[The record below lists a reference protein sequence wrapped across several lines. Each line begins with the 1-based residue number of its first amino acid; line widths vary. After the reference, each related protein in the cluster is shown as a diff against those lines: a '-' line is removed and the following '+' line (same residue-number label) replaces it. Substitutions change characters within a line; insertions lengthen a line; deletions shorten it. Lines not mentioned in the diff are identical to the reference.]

1 MKISCIAID
10 DEPMALEMIKKQIG
24 KVDYLDLKAVFNS
37 APEALKYMSEH
48 EVDCIFLD
56 IEMPDLNGLDLAKI
70 IQQFAQKPE
79 IVFVTAFNQYSLK
92 EFKTQATDFLLKP
105 FGFKEFKTVSDKIKE
120 IQLLKE
126 SISDQE
132 ANKDDFFLQVEA
144 RQVKLNPSQIILL
157 ESMSDY
163 VKIFLE
169 DKKSPLIPLITL
181 KKIKTFL
188 PEKKFLQ
195 INRSQIINLQKVD
208 SYGKSNL
215 TIGENKFSVSDT
227 FRESFDKAKERFKVR
242 GGC

>member
-10 DEPMALEMIKKQIG
+10 DEPLALEMIRKQIE

-105 FGFKEFKTVSDKIKE
+105 FGFEEFKTVSDKIKE

-132 ANKDDFFLQVEA
+132 ANKDDFFLRVEA

-157 ESMSDY
+157 ESMGDY
-163 VKIFLE
+163 VKIFFE

-188 PEKKFLQ
+188 PEKMFLQ

-215 TIGENKFSVSDT
+215 TIGENKFNVSDT
-227 FRESFDKAKERFKVR
+227 FRESFEKAKDGFKVMD
-242 GGC
+242 GG